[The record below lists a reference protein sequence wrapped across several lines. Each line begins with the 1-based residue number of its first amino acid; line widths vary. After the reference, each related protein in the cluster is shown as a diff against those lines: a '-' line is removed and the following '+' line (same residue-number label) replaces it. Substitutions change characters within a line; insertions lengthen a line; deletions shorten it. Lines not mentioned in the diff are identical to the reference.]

1 MADGDHAKWIPSESY
16 GSVLYDIAYVNPV
29 ETRIPFTIFNFI
41 LSFLFKINMPVL
53 GDASLYVNDYEPDE
67 KWNVIIFSHGLGS
80 NLNNYSSMCGWFAS
94 HGYIVVSIQHN
105 HDRVRIEF

>member
-1 MADGDHAKWIPSESY
+1 
-16 GSVLYDIAYVNPV
+16 
-29 ETRIPFTIFNFI
+29 
-41 LSFLFKINMPVL
+41 MPVL

-80 NLNNYSSMCGWFAS
+80 NLNNYSAMCGWFAT